1 MNLLISFLKL
11 IRINNLILIALGQ
24 ILFQYFVLRPMFYAY
39 YLPVTL
45 PHLQFFLLVLATLLI
60 AAGGN
65 IINDIFD
72 LEVDLYNK
80 PEKVII
86 DKTISESAAQNIYYL
101 FNGIALGLVIYLTK
115 YIGNLQLI
123 SYFVLCFV
131 LLWFYSSELKK
142 KPVIGNFVIGL
153 LGALSIIIV
162 WLFERN
168 LFNPEWLAV
177 KDMQTV
183 SPKIFMYAVTYS
195 MFAMLTNFIRE
206 IIKDIEDRA
215 GDEKYGAQT
224 LVIKYGMKTTK
235 AVLSVFYLIFI
246 ALALYIINYFMAE
259 QAWNKLSYAVG
270 AILLPFLCSG
280 YFIILRENAR
290 LASVFIKVTILTGVL
305 SMFFF

>member
-11 IRINNLILIALGQ
+11 IRINNLLLIALSQ

-45 PHLQFFLLVLATLLI
+45 PHLQFFLLVLATSLI

-72 LEVDLYNK
+72 LEIDLYNK
-80 PEKVII
+80 PHKVII
-86 DKTISESAAQNIYYL
+86 DQSISETAAQNSYYL
-101 FNGIALGLVIYLTK
+101 INVIALVLVIYLTNF
-115 YIGNLQLI
+115 IGNLQLI
-123 SYFVLCFV
+123 SYFAFCFV
-131 LLWFYSSELKK
+131 LLWFYSTELKK
-142 KPVIGNFVIGL
+142 KPLIGNLVIGL
-153 LGALSIIIV
+153 LAAFSIMIV

-168 LFNPEWLAV
+168 LFDPKWLAV

-183 SPKIFMYAVTYS
+183 SPRIFMYVVTYS
-195 MFAMLTNFIRE
+195 IFAFLTNFIRE

-224 LVIKYGMKTTK
+224 LVIKYGMRTTK
-235 AVLSVFYLIFI
+235 TLLAIFYLVFI
-246 ALALYIINYFMAE
+246 AFSLYLINHFMAT
-259 QAWNKLSYAVG
+259 QAWNKLLYAVG

-280 YFIILRENAR
+280 YYIIVKENAR
-290 LASVFIKVTILTGVL
+290 MASLFVKVTIFTGVL